1 MRQELIDLE
10 SDYVDSSNMFRASGN
25 MTIQQV
31 NDFVTVRP
39 SLYACCT

>member
-10 SDYVDSSNMFRASGN
+10 SDYVDSSIIRASGN
-25 MTIQQV
+25 LTVQQV

-39 SLYACCT
+39 SLYSCCT